1 MDVQDFSKDFLE
13 DIKAD
18 ALATGEGSCASFV
31 SSFARYLQESEYLMD
46 FTPSYFEGTGT
57 LNRKLRVDGYAYD
70 EFDKTMTLIIADYD
84 VSDDKRILTKTQAG
98 QLQNR
103 LIYFIDNALNTQLHR
118 NVEMSRP
125 CSDLVD
131 LLREKRKEIR
141 KYQLLIF
148 TTANISLT
156 IKILESDNIDGI
168 PSECQIWDI
177 DRLFQLCSSDT
188 GRHIIEINFK
198 DHSEKG
204 IPCLEASGTATDD
217 FKSYLCIIPG
227 IMLADIYDKYGSSL
241 LEGNVR
247 SFLSTKVAVNKKI
260 RTTIL
265 QQPER
270 FFAYNNGISAT
281 AIDVQFDRTEQ
292 GLFLVSARDFQI
304 INGGQTTA
312 SLSSARYNYKDK
324 ANLRAIFVQMKLTVI
339 ERTLGSDDATT
350 LVQNI
355 SRSSNSQNKV
365 SDADFF
371 STHPFHVQMER
382 CSLRL
387 GARGTGGLQFETKW
401 FYERARGQYLQ
412 KQMRMSPSEK
422 KRFLLQNPKNQLITK
437 TDLAKVRNTWEGLPH
452 IVSKGAQTNF
462 TEFAQKVS
470 DAWDKDEGLL
480 FGEKYFQES
489 VALCLIFRY
498 TEMLIPRQPWYQQGY
513 RANIVTYTMAMLHRL
528 IQMQFQKRDL
538 DLIGIWTR
546 QTIPVAVQN
555 VLIELSE
562 LVYNKITDS
571 KRGVENVTQWCKREG
586 CWSSVQIIDYKL
598 PIEIYDC
605 LIGQETMKV
614 VMRDAK
620 ADRRIELEV
629 DAMTK
634 VVKILPNQWRNVMD
648 FATSKKMVTP
658 EEHMAL
664 RVACQLPLKVPTPLQ
679 SKKLIALLEK
689 LYEEGFKL

>member
-1 MDVQDFSKDFLE
+1 MEAQDFRKDFLE

-46 FTPSYFEGTGT
+46 FTSSYFEGTGKQ
-57 LNRKLRVDGYAYD
+57 NRKLRVDGYAYD
-70 EFDKTMTLIIADYD
+70 EFDNTMTLVIADYD
-84 VSDDKRILTKTQAG
+84 VSDDKRTLAKTQAG

-148 TTANISLT
+148 TTANISST
-156 IKILESDNIDGI
+156 IKVLESDDIDGV

-177 DRLFQLCSSDT
+177 DRLFQLCGSDT

-198 DHSEKG
+198 DHSAKG
-204 IPCLEASGTATDD
+204 IPCLEASGIATDD

-281 AIDVQFDRTEQ
+281 AMDVQFENTEQ

-324 ANLRAIFVQMKLTVI
+324 ADLGSIFVQMKLTVI
-339 ERTLGSDDATT
+339 ERTLEEDDATT

-422 KRFLLQNPKNQLITK
+422 KKFLLQNPKNQLITK

-462 TEFAQKVS
+462 TEFAQKIS

-480 FGEKYFQES
+480 FGDKYFQES

-498 TEMLIPRQPWYQQGY
+498 TEMMIPRQPWYQQGY
-513 RANIVTYTMAMLHRL
+513 RANIVTYTMAMLHKL
-528 IQMQFQKRDL
+528 IQVQFQKRDL

-546 QTIPVAVQN
+546 QTVPVAVQN
-555 VLIELSE
+555 ALTELSE
-562 LVYNKITDS
+562 YVYNKLTDP
-571 KRGVENVTQWCKREG
+571 KRGIENVTQWCKREG
-586 CWSSVQIIDYKL
+586 CWSSVQNIEYKL
-598 PIEIYDC
+598 SGEIYDC
-605 LIGQETMKV
+605 LVGQETMRTV
-614 VMRDAK
+614 VRDAK
-620 ADRRIELEV
+620 ADRRVELDA

-634 VVKILPNQWRNVMD
+634 IVEISPAQWRGAMD
-648 FATSKKMVTP
+648 FAASKRMITP

-664 RVACQLPLKVPTPLQ
+664 RIACQLPLKVPTPAQ
-679 SKKLIALLEK
+679 SKKLIALLER

>member
-1 MDVQDFSKDFLE
+1 MEAQDFRKDFLE

-46 FTPSYFEGTGT
+46 FTSSYFEGTGKQ
-57 LNRKLRVDGYAYD
+57 NRKLRVDGYAYD

-84 VSDDKRILTKTQAG
+84 VSDDKRTLAKTQAG

-141 KYQLLIF
+141 KYQLLIL
-148 TTANISLT
+148 TTAGISST
-156 IKILESDNIDGI
+156 IKILESDDIDGV

-177 DRLFQLCSSDT
+177 DRLFQLCGSDT

-204 IPCLEASGTATDD
+204 LPCLEASGIATND

-281 AIDVQFDRTEQ
+281 AMDVQFEITDQ

-324 ANLRAIFVQMKLTVI
+324 ADLGSIFVQMKLTVI
-339 ERTLGSDDATT
+339 ERTLEEDDATT

-422 KRFLLQNPKNQLITK
+422 KKFLLQNPKNQLITK

-462 TEFAQKVS
+462 TEFAQKIS
-470 DAWDKDEGLL
+470 DTWEKDEGLL
-480 FGEKYFQES
+480 FGDKYFQES

-498 TEMLIPRQPWYQQGY
+498 TEMMILRQSWYQQGY
-513 RANIVTYTMAMLHRL
+513 RANIVTYTMAMLHKL
-528 IQMQFQKRDL
+528 IQVQFQKRDL

-555 VLIELSE
+555 ALTELSE
-562 LVYNKITDS
+562 YVYNKLTDP
-571 KRGVENVTQWCKREG
+571 KRGIENVTQWCKREG
-586 CWSSVQIIDYKL
+586 CWSSVQNIEYKL
-598 PIEIYDC
+598 PDEIYDC
-605 LIGQETMKV
+605 LVGQETMKTV
-614 VMRDAK
+614 VRDAK
-620 ADRRIELEV
+620 ADRRVELDA

-634 VVKILPNQWRNVMD
+634 VVEISPAQWRGAMD
-648 FATSKKMVTP
+648 FAASKRMITP

-664 RVACQLPLKVPTPLQ
+664 RIACQLPLKVPTPAQ
-679 SKKLIALLEK
+679 SKKLIALLER

>member
-1 MDVQDFSKDFLE
+1 MEAQDFRKDFLE

-46 FTPSYFEGTGT
+46 FTSSYFEGTGKQ
-57 LNRKLRVDGYAYD
+57 NRKLRVDGYAYD
-70 EFDKTMTLIIADYD
+70 EFDNTLTLVIADYD
-84 VSDDKRILTKTQAG
+84 VSDDKRTLAKTQAG

-141 KYQLLIF
+141 KYQLLIL
-148 TTANISLT
+148 TTANISST
-156 IKILESDNIDGI
+156 IKVLESDDIDGV

-177 DRLFQLCSSDT
+177 DRLFQLCGSDT

-204 IPCLEASGTATDD
+204 IPCLEASGIATDD

-281 AIDVQFDRTEQ
+281 AMDVQFENTEQ

-324 ANLRAIFVQMKLTVI
+324 ANLGAIFVQMKLTVI
-339 ERTLGSDDATT
+339 ERALDEDDATT

-412 KQMRMSPSEK
+412 KQMCMSPSEK
-422 KRFLLQNPKNQLITK
+422 KKFLLQNPKNQLITK

-462 TEFAQKVS
+462 TEFAQKIS

-480 FGEKYFQES
+480 FGDKYFQES

-498 TEMLIPRQPWYQQGY
+498 TEMMIPRQPWYQQGY
-513 RANIVTYTMAMLHRL
+513 RANIVTYTMAMLHKL
-528 IQMQFQKRDL
+528 IQVQFQKRDL

-546 QTIPVAVQN
+546 QTVPVAVQN
-555 VLIELSE
+555 ALTELSE
-562 LVYNKITDS
+562 YVYNKLTDP
-571 KRGVENVTQWCKREG
+571 KRGIENVTQWCKREG
-586 CWSSVQIIDYKL
+586 CWSSVQNIEYKL
-598 PIEIYDC
+598 SGEIFDC
-605 LIGQETMKV
+605 LVGQETMRTV
-614 VMRDAK
+614 VRDAK
-620 ADRRIELEV
+620 ADRRVELDA

-634 VVKILPNQWRNVMD
+634 VVEILPAQWRGVMD
-648 FATSKKMVTP
+648 FAASKKMITR
-658 EEHMAL
+658 EEGMAL
-664 RVACQLPLKVPTPLQ
+664 RIACQLPLIVPTPAQ
-679 SKKLIALLEK
+679 SKKLIALLER